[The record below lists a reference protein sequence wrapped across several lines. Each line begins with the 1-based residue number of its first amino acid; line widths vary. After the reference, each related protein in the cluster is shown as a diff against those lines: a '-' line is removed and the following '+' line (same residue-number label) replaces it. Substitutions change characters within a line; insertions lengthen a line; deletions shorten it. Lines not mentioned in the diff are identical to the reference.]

1 MKENLKRDMCMRLS
15 LNLKH
20 FENDEGCTRAFLSP
34 EIVTFSDFSGHYE
47 QGLNSFKLSF
57 HSS

>member
-1 MKENLKRDMCMRLS
+1 MRLS
-15 LNLKH
+15 VNLKH

-47 QGLNSFKLSF
+47 QGLNSFKLFF